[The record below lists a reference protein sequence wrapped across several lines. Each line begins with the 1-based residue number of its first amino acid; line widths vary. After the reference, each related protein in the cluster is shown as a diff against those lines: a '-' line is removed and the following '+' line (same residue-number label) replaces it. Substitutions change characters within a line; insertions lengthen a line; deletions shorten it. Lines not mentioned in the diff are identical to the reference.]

1 VEARALVGREAEL
14 TSARAALSGM
24 LDGRGAL
31 LLFSGEAG
39 IGKTAL
45 ADAIAEEAARAGA
58 KVAWGRCWES
68 GEAPAYWPWTQ
79 VFRALGRPDPFAGA
93 AEAGGGEARDV
104 RFRIFDRAAE
114 GLRASAQEG
123 PVLVVLDDLHAA
135 DVPSLLFLQL
145 VARNLRAGGRLG
157 VVGTYRDAEARVAG
171 PVGALLAKVAREGT
185 LIAPARLASGDV
197 ARWVRAEHPEA
208 SEVAVAR
215 VHQVSEGN
223 PLFVCELLR
232 VRAALDTADLPDGL
246 RAVLDEHVARASPEA
261 REILAVASVL
271 GRDWSDPDL
280 AALAHQD
287 DDAVAA
293 RLAEAREAGLV
304 ARSAPGRHAFSHVLL
319 RDRIHESLAPSR
331 RAELHRAAGRR
342 LEARGDLAS
351 AAHHFLEARARDEA
365 PRVALA
371 AARGALARLAFEEAE
386 RLASRA
392 LPLVDEGTELSCE
405 LEMLLAESLI
415 RMGEGARGK
424 EAAVRAAE
432 TARRLEAPA
441 LRARAAL
448 AYGEELTAPIAEG
461 RMIELLE
468 GALAALP
475 ASEERL
481 RARVMA
487 RLASALLP
495 PENREI
501 AMRSRALVSESLS
514 QARTLD
520 DDTRLFVLRFAGAA
534 AGYNVTT
541 EERLELARETIALAK
556 KLQRPVVL
564 VDRGAWYAAHLR
576 EQGRHAEAAEALD
589 AYLALVREFTQP
601 HYRWRPPFVL
611 ATHAALDG
619 DFERADRLSREARA
633 VSEEVESLEASTT
646 WSAQRVSHALMRDDP
661 ESFAPD
667 LGHFLA
673 RFDVLARFVWWARG
687 FKAIALAFVGR
698 SAEAREQLRGARYE
712 DHNFPGLLM
721 LGQAAFFLRDAEMA
735 AKILDP
741 LLALRDK
748 GEFFWTAHGIA
759 CFGPSS
765 RICGELAALLGRTE
779 LARTLLEEGV
789 RVSERMAS
797 PPFVALCRA
806 RLAALGAQASA
817 SASPLATARKP
828 PAPPSPRIE
837 VHVTREGETWRIRS
851 SAGADVVLEDR
862 KGLHYLAELVRAPGR
877 EMHVTQLA
885 DLLEPAGDAG
895 VVLDVKAKD
904 AYRRRLEDLRD
915 TLEEARR
922 FGDETRASRAEA
934 EIDALVEQL
943 AGAVGL
949 GGRDRKMG
957 SHVERARI
965 NVQRRLKDVL
975 QRVEKQDAAL
985 GRYLAA
991 AIKTGIW
998 CSFCPP

>member
-1 VEARALVGREAEL
+1 
-14 TSARAALSGM
+14 M

-39 IGKTAL
+39 IGKTTL
-45 ADAIAEEAARAGA
+45 ADAIAEEAVRAGA

-93 AEAGGGEARDV
+93 AEAGGDEARDA
-104 RFRIFDRAAE
+104 RFRIFDGAAE
-114 GLRASAQEG
+114 ALRASAQEG
-123 PVLVVLDDLHAA
+123 PVLLVLDDLHAA

-145 VARNLRAGGRLG
+145 VAKNLRAGGRLG
-157 VVGTYRDAEARVAG
+157 VVGTYRDAEARIAG
-171 PVGALLAKVAREGT
+171 QVGALLAKIAREGESV
-185 LIAPARLASGDV
+185 APARLASGDV

-208 SEVAVAR
+208 SETAVAR

-223 PLFVCELLR
+223 PLFVRELLR
-232 VRAALDTADLPDGL
+232 VRAALDTPDLPDGL
-246 RAVLDEHVARASPEA
+246 RAVLDEHVARASPDA
-261 REILAVASVL
+261 REILSVASVL
-271 GRDWSDPDL
+271 GRDWPDDDL
-280 AALAHQD
+280 AALAHQSA
-287 DDAVAA
+287 DAVAA

-304 ARSAPGRHAFSHVLL
+304 TRNAPGRHAFSHILL
-319 RDRIHESLAPSR
+319 RDRIYESIAPSR
-331 RAELHRAAGRR
+331 RAELHTAAGRR

-351 AAHHFLEARARDEA
+351 AVHHLLEARAREEA

-371 AARGALARLAFEEAE
+371 AARGALTRLAFEEAE

-392 LPLVDEGTELSCE
+392 LPLVDEKTELSCE
-405 LEMLLAESLI
+405 LEMVFAESLI

-432 TARRLEAPA
+432 TAIRLDAPT

-448 AYGEELTAPIAEG
+448 VYGEELTAPIAEG

-495 PENREI
+495 PDSREI
-501 AMRSRALVSESLS
+501 AMRSRSLVFESLS
-514 QARTLD
+514 RARALD
-520 DDTRLFVLRFAGAA
+520 DDTMLFVLRFAGAA
-534 AGYNVTT
+534 AGYHVTAQ
-541 EERLELARETIALAK
+541 ERLELARETIALATK
-556 KLQRPVVL
+556 IRRPVVL

-576 EQGRHAEAAEALD
+576 EQGHHAEAAAALD
-589 AYLALVREFTQP
+589 AYLSLVREFTQP
-601 HYRWRPPFVL
+601 HHRWRPSFVL
-611 ATHAALDG
+611 AAHAALDG

-633 VSEEVESLEASTT
+633 MSEESQSLEAAMT
-646 WSAQRVSHALMRDDP
+646 WSGQRLSHAVMRDDP
-661 ESFAPD
+661 ESFAAD
-667 LGHFLA
+667 VDHVLA
-673 RFDVLARFVWWARG
+673 RFGLLARFVWWASG

-698 SAEAREQLRGARYE
+698 SAEARDQLREARYE
-712 DHNFPGLLM
+712 EHNFPGLLM
-721 LGQAAFFLRDAEMA
+721 LGQAAIYLRDAEIA

-765 RICGELAALLGRTE
+765 RVCGELAALLGRTE
-779 LARTLLEEGV
+779 LAHTMLEDAV
-789 RVSERMAS
+789 RVSERIAS

-806 RLAALGAQASA
+806 RLAALGA
-817 SASPLATARKP
+817 SASPLATAKRP
-828 PAPPSPRIE
+828 PAAPSPRVE

-862 KGLHYLAELVRAPGR
+862 KGLHYLAELVREPGR

-895 VVLDVKAKD
+895 VVLDEKAKD

-922 FGDETRASRAEA
+922 FGDGTRASRAEA

-991 AIKTGIW
+991 ALKTGIW